1 MALQEQIDKAR
12 EAVPRSVTFL
22 QEVWVEL
29 RKVHW
34 PSRKESTAATAV
46 VLAITILMA
55 VYLGL
60 VDFVVSHV
68 VQAVL
73 NW

>member
-1 MALQEQIDKAR
+1 M
-12 EAVPRSVTFL
+12 VPRSVNFL
-22 QEVWVEL
+22 QEVAVEL

-34 PSRKESTAATAV
+34 PTRKEATAATTV

-60 VDFVVSHV
+60 VDFVVSHLV
-68 VQAVL
+68 HL
-73 NW
+73 ILSR